1 MTISIITPVYNRTD
15 CILRCLESVTQ
26 SKKNITSHFIEHI
39 IVDDGSTDNTPKTVK
54 EYAKL
59 HPHIHFIKL
68 PQNKGTNAAR
78 NIAITNAKGEWC
90 ILLDSDDY
98 FVENALEI
106 ITNTLEQ
113 HSGYK
118 HYMFAPDDM
127 QSSYE
132 KNFIIKGA
140 KEKILLY
147 PDFLN
152 GHITGDFVH
161 VCNTNILRKYSFDER
176 IRIYEGVF
184 FLQFYKDAQKMY
196 FTNKVVT
203 TRERNRQD
211 SVTRETIRTSRKI
224 IEKSTISYELYLQ
237 YFERELEMLGM
248 QRHLNTILLNL
259 LDNYILLCEYKK
271 AKLLIKK
278 TKNIN
283 CNKKR
288 LLHFCYEMRMGWIY
302 RCLLKGYL
310 IFKYEIMKKDLRH

>member
-1 MTISIITPVYNRTD
+1 M
-15 CILRCLESVTQ
+15 ESVTQ
-26 SKKNITSHFIEHI
+26 SKKNNTSHFIEQI
-39 IVDDGSTDNTPKTVK
+39 IVDDGSTDNTPEIVK

-59 HPHIHFIKL
+59 HPHIHFIEL
-68 PQNKGTNAAR
+68 PQNKGTNASR
-78 NIAITNAKGEWC
+78 NIAITKAKGEWC

-98 FVENALEI
+98 FVENAIEI
-106 ITNTLEQ
+106 ITNVLEQ

-127 QSSYE
+127 QSSYK

-161 VCNTNILRKYSFDER
+161 VCNTNILRKHPFDER

-184 FLQFYKDAQKMY
+184 FLQFYKDAQQMY

-203 TRERNRQD
+203 IRERNRQD
-211 SVTRETIRTSRKI
+211 SVTRDTIRTNRKI
-224 IEKSTISYELYLQ
+224 IERNTINYELYLR
-237 YFERELEMLGM
+237 YFGKELEMLGM
-248 QRHLNTILLNL
+248 QRRLSTIHINL

-271 AKLLIKK
+271 AKQFIEK

-283 CNKKR
+283 CNKKK
-288 LLHFCYEMRMGWIY
+288 LLHLCYKMRMGWIY

-310 IFKYEIMKKDLRH
+310 IFKYEILNKDLRL